1 MSQVSKLIYKELKSL
16 IPDIQNL
23 KPFEKHD
30 LKAYGFANIHL
41 IILEATSHEI
51 NIILSHYDNKSGVL
65 VSNPSV
71 EIAIYPY
78 EHKAEVVMYK
88 DRNFTYQLFMDTEF
102 DNETD
107 NVNACSYVNRLVYEW
122 LKELKFWSCNKRESV
137 SPLWLM

>member
-1 MSQVSKLIYKELKSL
+1 MKS
-16 IPDIQNL
+16 L

-41 IILEATSHEI
+41 IVLEATQQEI
-51 NIILSHYDNKSGVL
+51 NLILSHYDNKNGVL
-65 VSNPSV
+65 ISNPSI

-88 DRNFTYQLFMDTEF
+88 DKNFSYQLFMDAELDSEP
-102 DNETD
+102 DNQ
-107 NVNACSYVNRLVYEW
+107 NAKSYVNRLVYEW
-122 LKELKFWSCNKRESV
+122 LKELKFWSCNKRETV